1 MSIRRTEFEGVE
13 GICLENDSISL
24 VVCPS
29 VGGKIVSFCLKDTG
43 QELLW
48 RNENLA
54 LRPYPEGTAY
64 DPHFYGGIDE
74 LLPNDEKEV
83 IDGIQYPDHGE
94 LWTTALDCVSGQDSI
109 LLSVTLPASGLRYE
123 KKMTL
128 SGDAGTVVMDYRITN
143 TSSKK
148 SHFLLKMHA
157 ALLLHEGDRII
168 CPAKRGEIGD
178 ADFTGRHESRF
189 FPWPDYHGERLD
201 IVGSAQEKRSEFFF
215 LHDLERG
222 EMRMESPA
230 ARTFFSYS
238 FDTGLVFCQLR
249 RLERSV
255 YGRPGTGYRHP
266 LFAG

>member
-13 GICLENDSISL
+13 GICLENDSIS
-24 VVCPS
+24 
-29 VGGKIVSFCLKDTG
+29 
-43 QELLW
+43 
-48 RNENLA
+48 
-54 LRPYPEGTAY
+54 
-64 DPHFYGGIDE
+64 
-74 LLPNDEKEV
+74 
-83 IDGIQYPDHGE
+83 
-94 LWTTALDCVSGQDSI
+94 
-109 LLSVTLPASGLRYE
+109 
-123 KKMTL
+123 
-128 SGDAGTVVMDYRITN
+128 
-143 TSSKK
+143 
-148 SHFLLKMHA
+148 LLKMHA

-255 YGRPGTGYRHP
+255 YGRPGTGSLGKSIKDGTCSTLAPGEP
-266 LFAG
+266 LCTTVTINAGRLS